1 MYIYIYSIYI
11 IPIFPSYS
19 KHVNHLQFYR
29 FTIGYTP
36 TELLGT
42 GTGSAN
48 HQVMLVDIDG
58 FYMAP
63 LNGHGDWLPD
73 FDALGRY
80 YIVLFEPPAF
90 YVVKC
95 GTSPVGYKLVMFVVT
110 LLKRVRFF
118 NACCFDATNIN
129 RFMMQGMFQTVCFI
143 LADGDASEKAL
154 CELNVAMENPH
165 F

>member
-73 FDALGRY
+73 FDAFGKLRQSRRFASFLTLSTSE
-80 YIVLFEPPAF
+80 IEDVSQNCFVF
-90 YVVKC
+90 DVVKFR
-95 GTSPVGYKLVMFVVT
+95 K
-110 LLKRVRFF
+110 
-118 NACCFDATNIN
+118 
-129 RFMMQGMFQTVCFI
+129 
-143 LADGDASEKAL
+143 
-154 CELNVAMENPH
+154 
-165 F
+165 

>member
-1 MYIYIYSIYI
+1 MCIYIYSIYI
-11 IPIFPSYS
+11 IRIFPSYS

-73 FDALGRY
+73 FDAFGRY

-110 LLKRVRFF
+110 LLKKGP
-118 NACCFDATNIN
+118 I
-129 RFMMQGMFQTVCFI
+129 FQCLLFW
-143 LADGDASEKAL
+143 
-154 CELNVAMENPH
+154 CN
-165 F
+165 